1 MYLFANAVL
10 APSPSSEFGNS
21 APGPRSH
28 ANAVGVAAFPGAR
41 RNVTHTAA
49 ADVGGVSTSPLEF
62 PPPSSSAPV
71 RSNAS
76 PLVSTRP
83 AAFAGVVDAVVV
95 ATRGDE
101 DAFDR
106 DRDSDVRLPRR
117 WRILRATLAWVPTC
131 RPRRPGRAC
140 GRLSRARRLGEARS
154 ARRHQRVCGDAP
166 GLAGPSG
173 VHGGDVDGREGV
185 LEAEHDG
192 HFAGS
197 VAVVLGDEAEDA
209 DGEGALAVAAGE
221 DGGEL
226 RLRDANVRVGGER
239 GGVVLVP
246 RAGVERAV
254 DAAGAVRGEDA
265 TRAGWGGV
273 RVGGGGGVRARG
285 VVAGR
290 DGIDARVRGE
300 RGEDGGAS
308 VHANRREGVLGGTVH
323 VGADAKVPPGEV
335 AAVRAADA
343 AGAHAPERRARRGA
357 VVDARHARTRRGVP
371 FRGIAHRM
379 APRHVRGRVQILL
392 ERRRRPEDQQREERR
407 ARQGDAAAHGGER
420 APRTGPTGGGAD
432 VTAPFLMS
440 ATTPAPASVNVVSSE
455 GTVSSVDRTPGRAAS
470 NPRRVGPRV
479 RTTRTSATSRA
490 MVTPTKTKSA
500 CVNQVRGGPAVLN
513 TRSRGHPRRV

>member
-1 MYLFANAVL
+1 M
-10 APSPSSEFGNS
+10 
-21 APGPRSH
+21 PRSRGFQR
-28 ANAVGVAAFPGAR
+28 AVHDALGV
-41 RNVTHTAA
+41 H
-49 ADVGGVSTSPLEF
+49 
-62 PPPSSSAPV
+62 
-71 RSNAS
+71 
-76 PLVSTRP
+76 
-83 AAFAGVVDAVVV
+83 VDA
-95 ATRGDE
+95 
-101 DAFDR
+101 
-106 DRDSDVRLPRR
+106 
-117 WRILRATLAWVPTC
+117 
-131 RPRRPGRAC
+131 
-140 GRLSRARRLGEARS
+140 SRARVAS
-154 ARRHQRVCGDAP
+154 AKDEIRVAESRVCGDAP

-357 VVDARHARTRRGVP
+357 VVDARHARTRRGGAV
-371 FRGIAHRM
+371 RGIAHRM